1 LPNGVTLGATSKK
14 GTPFVAVVYKVEEPV
29 AVAPRA
35 LPPDQWVKRTDN
47 GPVARA
53 IFTVAV
59 LGPLVA
65 VVAAIVQLWQR
76 AVVGTDLALLAG
88 MYFIVA
94 MGVTIGYHRYLT
106 HRGFRAPAWLKL
118 GLLILGSMSMEGPA
132 LTWASTHLEHH
143 ARSDR
148 EGDPHSPLQGFFH
161 AHVGW
166 IVDGFNANPAKYG
179 PWLRE
184 DPLIMFATRTFW
196 LWVVVS
202 LAIPF
207 AIDGWRGLL
216 WGGVVRIFLV
226 HHVTWSVNSV
236 CHVFGKRPFKTGDRS
251 TNNWL
256 VGLLAGG
263 EGWHN
268 NHHAFQRSAYH
279 GLFWWQF
286 DLSGLIIRTLEALH
300 VISEV
305 QRVEPALIKKRLG
318 ENGA

>member
-1 LPNGVTLGATSKK
+1 MFNSYSARFAEPETEQPGPTPERLRRGTNSTLAR
-14 GTPFVAVVYKVEEPV
+14 FFVVVAVVGPLA
-29 AVAPRA
+29 AVAI
-35 LPPDQWVKRTDN
+35 
-47 GPVARA
+47 A
-53 IFTVAV
+53 I
-59 LGPLVA
+59 G
-65 VVAAIVQLWQR
+65 QLWQH
-76 AVVGTDLALLAG
+76 AVYGKDLALLAG
-88 MYFIVA
+88 MYFFVA

-106 HRGFRAPAWLKL
+106 HRGFRAPSWLKVV
-118 GLLILGSMSMEGPA
+118 LLILGTMSLEGTP

-143 ARSDR
+143 AKSDR
-148 EGDPHSPLQGFFH
+148 EGDPHSPVEGFVH
-161 AHVGW
+161 AHLGW
-166 IVDGFNANPAKYG
+166 IFDGFTANPAKYG
-179 PWLRE
+179 PWLLK
-184 DPLIMFATRTFW
+184 DPIVMFVTRTSWFW
-196 LWVVVS
+196 DILS

-207 AIDGWRGLL
+207 AIDGWRGLI
-216 WGGVVRIFLV
+216 WGGLVRIFLV

-305 QRVEPALIKKRLG
+305 QKVDPVLLRRRLLESRKRAPAVKAPAGARVA
-318 ENGA
+318 